1 MYLTVTSAALQH
13 YAFQTALLH
22 DCFEDSIGF
31 LRLFVWRYLH
41 TAFGTVEVAFSP
53 DFRKI
58 NSKQFCC
65 LHFPTLHF
73 SLHRCRGKKLTE
85 QCSSCLQNSQS
96 TLVLLPPVHFCYCL
110 LKSVPMPRVSP
121 DLVVKKLWTSWGS
134 PVFHVFT
141 Q

>member
-85 QCSSCLQNSQS
+85 QCSSYAQNRLSS
-96 TLVLLPPVHFCYCL
+96 LVLLSLVHFCYCL
-110 LKSVPMPRVSP
+110 FKSVSMSCVGS
-121 DLVVKKLWTSWGS
+121 DFVVKNLWTARDS
-134 PVFHVFT
+134 PVFYVFA